1 MINLAPANRA
11 DPLVTAPVTPGK
23 YDLLV
28 QPNEGLY
35 NDDKNLL
42 KSQQTALLSVS
53 VEGQPVEKPQD
64 FIQAK
69 EDFPELPEYLADLP
83 ATYIRVHR
91 EPTFGAGHNTI
102 DGKEFDQTK
111 YSQNMALDSVEEW
124 KISNQANDKAHP
136 FHIHINPL
144 QITEVFEPNAPDTN
158 TSDPHKP
165 CYVGSPEPGNVEA
178 VHADPGALRL
188 AGYLRHI
195 YGQQYDVTAACKK
208 NLCPAAIQWYVTC
221 RPDKDNNLVCT
232 ETIPGYLKMRSK
244 FADFTGTYVLHC
256 HILIHEDRG
265 MMQMV
270 EGRERSAVSASLR
283 SECEQIVLGPTAG
296 WAHRMQA
303 GETHDHRHSD
313 LQWR

>member
-1 MINLAPANRA
+1 M
-11 DPLVTAPVTPGK
+11 GK
-23 YDLLV
+23 
-28 QPNEGLY
+28 
-35 NDDKNLL
+35 
-42 KSQQTALLSVS
+42 
-53 VEGQPVEKPQD
+53 
-64 FIQAK
+64 
-69 EDFPELPEYLADLP
+69 
-83 ATYIRVHR
+83 
-91 EPTFGAGHNTI
+91 
-102 DGKEFDQTK
+102 
-111 YSQNMALDSVEEW
+111 
-124 KISNQANDKAHP
+124 
-136 FHIHINPL
+136 
-144 QITEVFEPNAPDTN
+144 
-158 TSDPHKP
+158 
-165 CYVGSPEPGNVEA
+165 
-178 VHADPGALRL
+178 
-188 AGYLRHI
+188 
-195 YGQQYDVTAACKK
+195 QYDVTAACKK